1 MIDMDLLIV
10 EQDST
15 QAEIYELAFG
25 EHFTVHTASNMLE
38 AVTSIQE
45 HDISIVITDWKIG
58 KTKASIFCEQLDASQ
73 PMALPVVIVVS
84 DEGSD
89 DTLREAFNA
98 GVSHYI
104 TKPYNVLSFTE
115 TVIGVKHQIEI
126 MNQMRADNADTREVA
141 QTALSQAAIYGT
153 GMEIVSALNAC
164 NDIHA
169 MSKNILT
176 TLRFN
181 GVHAAIQY
189 RDENGTTSY
198 DTDMSFCDE
207 TTEKVFTVLHDQG
220 RIYRFGKRLMLNDTD
235 VSLLIKH
242 VAREDPVI
250 HDAILDMG
258 AKLVPAI
265 NARFNTLR
273 QQQAL
278 SATHADISSV
288 INQIRQIVIS
298 QAQEKVRVA
307 KHVSESIQDSFHML
321 EMTEAQEAFFMQLI
335 ESQLE
340 ARDEVVE
347 IQTVDDTLQAVLA
360 RLGPQLESQA
370 DSKTQSNNAQD
381 DDPIYQ
387 DVEFF

>member
-1 MIDMDLLIV
+1 MDLLIV
-10 EQDST
+10 EQDAT
-15 QAEIYELAFG
+15 QVEIYELAFS
-25 EHFTVHTASNMLE
+25 EHFTVHTARNMLE
-38 AVTSIQE
+38 AVTCLK
-45 HDISIVITDWKIG
+45 DNNISIVISDWKIG
-58 KTKASIFCEQLDASQ
+58 KTKASIFCEQLDTSN
-73 PMALPVVIVVS
+73 PLTLPVVIVVS
-84 DEGSD
+84 QMSD
-89 DTLREAFNA
+89 DDTIREAFNA

-104 TKPYNVLSFTE
+104 TKPYSIVPFTE
-115 TVIGVKHQIEI
+115 TVLGAKHQIQI
-126 MNQMRADNADTREVA
+126 MQQMHADNADTREVA

-153 GMEIVSALNAC
+153 GMEIVSALNTC

-189 RDENGTTSY
+189 RDDRDTTSY
-198 DTDMSFCDE
+198 DTDMSACDA

-220 RIYRFGKRLMLNDTD
+220 RIYRFGKRLMLNDEN
-235 VSLLIKH
+235 VSLLVKH

-265 NARFNTLR
+265 NARFNSLR

-278 SATHADISSV
+278 RATHTDISSV
-288 INQIRQIVIS
+288 IDQIRQIVIG
-298 QAQEKVRVA
+298 QAQEKARVA
-307 KHVSESIQDSFHML
+307 KSVSESIQDSFHML
-321 EMTEAQEAFFMQLI
+321 ELTEVQEAFFMQLI

-340 ARDEVVE
+340 ASDELAE
-347 IQTVDDTLQAVLA
+347 IQDVDNTLQGILTRLA
-360 RLGPQLESQA
+360 PQLTAFEEDTGEA
-370 DSKTQSNNAQD
+370 KNDSD
-381 DDPIYQ
+381 DDLLYQ

>member
-1 MIDMDLLIV
+1 MDLLIV

-15 QAEIYELAFG
+15 QVEIYELAFG
-25 EHFTVHTASNMLE
+25 EHFTLHTASNMLE
-38 AVTSIQE
+38 AVTCLND

-58 KTKASIFCEQLDASQ
+58 KTKASIFCEQLDTSN
-73 PMALPVVIVVS
+73 PLSLPVVIVVS
-84 DEGSD
+84 DVSD
-89 DTLREAFNA
+89 DDTIREAFNS

-104 TKPYNVLSFTE
+104 TKPYSILPFTE
-115 TVIGVKHQIEI
+115 TVLGAKHQIQI
-126 MNQMRADNADTREVA
+126 VQQMHTDNADTREVA

-181 GVHAAIQY
+181 GIHAAIQY
-189 RDENGTTSY
+189 RDHASVTSY
-198 DTDMSFCDE
+198 DTDMSVCDE
-207 TTEKVFTVLHDQG
+207 TIEKVFDVLHDQG
-220 RIYRFGKRLMLNDTD
+220 RIYRFGKRLMLNDD
-235 VSLLIKH
+235 KVSLLIKH

-265 NARFNTLR
+265 NARFESLR

-278 SATHADISSV
+278 RSTHTDISGV
-288 INQIRQIVIS
+288 IDQIRQIVIG
-298 QAQEKVRVA
+298 QAQEKARVA
-307 KHVSESIQDSFHML
+307 KSVSESIQDSFHML
-321 EMTEAQEAFFMQLI
+321 ELTEVQEAFFMQLI

-340 ARDEVVE
+340 ASDELAE
-347 IQTVDDTLQAVLA
+347 IQSVDDTLQGILTRLA
-360 RLGPQLESQA
+360 PQLSATEADSDLSESQTKDEA
-370 DSKTQSNNAQD
+370 
-381 DDPIYQ
+381 PLYQ